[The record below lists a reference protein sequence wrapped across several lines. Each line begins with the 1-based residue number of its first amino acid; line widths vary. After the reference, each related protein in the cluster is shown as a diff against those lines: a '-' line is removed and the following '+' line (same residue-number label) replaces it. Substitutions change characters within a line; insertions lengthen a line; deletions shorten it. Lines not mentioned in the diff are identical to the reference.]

1 MLNWNVSVLYL
12 VNLISA
18 PTVCFWIYFWKILFL
33 KFPIYKSIVYSNSC
47 KNIDWYFFIKTNCYD
62 WSALLFLI
70 FFIHPE
76 RNGLLSKT
84 VRSLVCGIEWQTR
97 ETLSSALLLRYVSR
111 ILICLF
117 HRLSNSSVFLLSVYR
132 SGRRI
137 YTKPAG
143 SQMAFSAN
151 SNKSCKRLTYYL
163 PGYISCV
170 YSWHNGDTGSV
181 VESCFQ

>member
-1 MLNWNVSVLYL
+1 MLYL
-12 VNLISA
+12 VILISA
-18 PTVCFWIYFWKILFL
+18 PAACFWIYFLKILFF
-33 KFPIYKSIVYSNSC
+33 KFLIYQSILYSNFC

-76 RNGLLSKT
+76 RNGLCPRQFALSCVASSDKH
-84 VRSLVCGIEWQTR
+84 VK
-97 ETLSSALLLRYVSR
+97 LSSALLLTYVSR

-143 SQMAFSAN
+143 SQMVFSAN
-151 SNKSCKRLTYYL
+151 SNKSCERLTYYL
-163 PGYISCV
+163 PV
-170 YSWHNGDTGSV
+170 Y
-181 VESCFQ
+181 